1 MKHQLKLFA
10 ALVLISL
17 APVRVADLS
26 NLANADEPPRAS
38 IWGRTIAA
46 EPFDKAPFHEIRI
59 PEWVQETVGVGY
71 TLSVQNAEQ
80 RQRAVNAG
88 VTISE
93 MGFVDPFHVFYD
105 SKLLKQRSPHVAAD
119 SVDKEVAE
127 YRRLGLRILGVYPPT
142 LQSEVYSEHPDWRRV
157 PTNTTEIPQV
167 DLMQHPYGGMLLLL
181 CDRIHVHRSKGS
193 DSHSWTSSKSARV
206 PHAGY
211 RYVLWL
217 QDHGRRYLLGH

>member
-1 MKHQLKLFA
+1 MKPHLQLLV
-10 ALVLISL
+10 ALVLIFSAL
-17 APVRVADLS
+17 VRVADLPS
-26 NLANADEPPRAS
+26 LASADEPPRAS

-46 EPFDKAPFHEIRI
+46 EPYDKVAFREIRI

-80 RQRAVNAG
+80 RQRAVKAG

-105 SKLLKQRSPHVAAD
+105 SKLLKNRSPHVAAD

-142 LQSEVYSEHPDWRRV
+142 LQSEVYAEHPDWRRV
-157 PTNTTEIPQV
+157 PPTR
-167 DLMQHPYGGMLLLL
+167 LKS
-181 CDRIHVHRSKGS
+181 RRSI
-193 DSHSWTSSKSARV
+193 
-206 PHAGY
+206 
-211 RYVLWL
+211 
-217 QDHGRRYLLGH
+217 

>member
-1 MKHQLKLFA
+1 MQLQTLLRLA
-10 ALVLISL
+10 A
-17 APVRVADLS
+17 VAGILGQVHVPRITV
-26 NLANADEPPRAS
+26 ADEPPRAS

-46 EPFDKAPFHEIRI
+46 EPFDKVAFREIRI

-80 RQRAVNAG
+80 RQRAVKAG

-93 MGFVDPFHVFYD
+93 MGFVDPFHVFYN
-105 SKLLKQRSPHVAAD
+105 SKLLKNRSPHVGAD

-142 LQSEVYSEHPDWRRV
+142 LQSEIYAEHPDWRRI

-167 DLMQHPYGGMLLLL
+167 DLKQHPYGGML
-181 CDRIHVHRSKGS
+181 K
-193 DSHSWTSSKSARV
+193 SSKKLPISASKT
-206 PHAGY
+206 
-211 RYVLWL
+211 
-217 QDHGRRYLLGH
+217 